1 MTMTIQHI
9 DAIAR
14 EKRRDVAYIEFRRP
28 ATRQRQANAWP
39 EDNLVTKWKDLA
51 SRRKIVQWL
60 DAHAI
65 GYVPCAEFADECRML
80 SYRGQ
85 LYIDLPIDASS
96 PAFQALTRFLEKP
109 DGRTRVAG
117 VKFMLCTL
125 VQAMTNAAHDEPG
138 FWERWAETF

>member
-9 DAIAR
+9 DALAR

-28 ATRQRQANAWP
+28 AARQRRVDAW
-39 EDNLVTKWKDLA
+39 DDDKLVTQWKDLA

-60 DAHAI
+60 DAQAI
-65 GYVPCAEFADECRML
+65 GYQPCAEFADEGRML

-85 LYIDLPIDASS
+85 LYIDLPVDASS
-96 PAFQALTRFLEKP
+96 PAFQALTLFLEKP
-109 DGRTRVAG
+109 DGRARLAG
-117 VKFMLCTL
+117 VKFLRCTL
-125 VQAMTNAAHDEPG
+125 AQAMTNAAHDEPG

>member
-1 MTMTIQHI
+1 MTIEHI

-14 EKRRDVAYIEFRRP
+14 EKGRNVAYIEFPRP

-60 DAHAI
+60 DEQAI
-65 GYVPCAEFADECRML
+65 GYQPCAEFANECQML

-85 LYIDLPIDASS
+85 LYIDLPVDAIS
-96 PAFQALTRFLEKP
+96 PVFR
-109 DGRTRVAG
+109 R
-117 VKFMLCTL
+117 
-125 VQAMTNAAHDEPG
+125 
-138 FWERWAETF
+138 

>member
-1 MTMTIQHI
+1 MTMTIEHI

-28 ATRQRQANAWP
+28 ASRQPRVDSW
-39 EDNLVTKWKDLA
+39 DDDMLVTEWKDLA
-51 SRRKIVQWL
+51 SRRRVVQWL
-60 DAHAI
+60 DAQAI
-65 GYVPCAEFADECRML
+65 GYQPCAEFANECRMR

-85 LYIDLPIDASS
+85 LYIDLPVEANS
-96 PAFQALTRFLEKP
+96 PAFQALTLFLEKP
-109 DGRTRVAG
+109 DGRSRMPG

-125 VQAMTNAAHDEPG
+125 EQAMTNAAHDEPG